1 MQNEIIQSMHDQVR
15 AIYRAFTGHE
25 VADGETTSEP
35 TYTVESITRRFAE
48 LESIARAFSSVMEQR
63 PPVTFTP
70 QVDIIAADTT
80 VIVEVAL
87 PGVPRDAIVI
97 ERAGSTMV
105 ISGIR
110 TSTASGRLF
119 HTELP
124 RGPFYRAIP
133 LAFPIESDPRV
144 ELEFG
149 VLRIYLTPAAVSPET
164 TRGEG
169 HDDEDGEQ

>member
-25 VADGETTSEP
+25 VADEIGEP
-35 TYTVESITRRFAE
+35 TYTAENITRRFAE

-63 PPVTFTP
+63 PAVTFTP
-70 QVDIIAADTT
+70 QVDIVAGDDA

-87 PGVPRDAIVI
+87 PGVERDAIVI
-97 ERAGSTMV
+97 DRAGSAIV

-110 TSTASGRLF
+110 VPSGRLF
-119 HTELP
+119 HTELA

-133 LAFPIESDPRV
+133 LPFPIDRDPRV
-144 ELEFG
+144 ELEHG
-149 VLRIYLTPAAVSPET
+149 VLRIYLSPAVSPET

-169 HDDEDGEQ
+169 HDEDGEH